1 MVDIATFKSLK
12 DLVKHVN
19 ETHVKN
25 ALEREVFEEV
35 EEEMQHNI
43 QTIVYDRY
51 TPTHY
56 ERTGRLLETI
66 EKEMIDDNTLA
77 VENTRSDIEYGV
89 QKDVTEIIEKGRGYT
104 WGYVRNLDEEIG
116 PRPFIAETRE
126 SLQKS
131 DKLKR
136 AMKKGLERQG
146 IKTK

>member
-1 MVDIATFKSLK
+1 MATFKSLK
-12 DLVKHVN
+12 DLVNYVN
-19 ETHVKN
+19 ENYVKS
-25 ALEREVFEEV
+25 ALENEVFEEV
-35 EEEMQHNI
+35 KEEMQDKI
-43 QTIVYDRY
+43 QTITYDRY
-51 TPTHY
+51 EPTHY
-56 ERTGRLLETI
+56 ERTGTLLETI
-66 EKEMIDDNTLA
+66 EKEMLNDNTLA
-77 VENTRSDIEYGV
+77 VENTRSDIEHGV

-136 AMKKGLERQG
+136 AIKKGLERQG